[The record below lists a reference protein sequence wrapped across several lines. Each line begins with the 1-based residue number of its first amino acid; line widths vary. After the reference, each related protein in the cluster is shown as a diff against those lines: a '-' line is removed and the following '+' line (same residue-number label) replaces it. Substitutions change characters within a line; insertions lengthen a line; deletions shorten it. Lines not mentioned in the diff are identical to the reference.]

1 MYLSITLCTGE
12 LLQNAL
18 FLCLTYFPESE
29 EKLSSFAF
37 LAPYMP
43 REPESESE
51 SENGDFDDDDTEI
64 HARLESSTDHTN
76 MSTTSP
82 RSPSTTSIGAAAT
95 TGKSTKS
102 GKSSSSHHRQDILA
116 AFVDMNP
123 GMSFSAPEVRPL
135 RKTKSA
141 KEVRSNKS
149 GGSALDLSPSRDPSF
164 VERNDDEGKTQQV
177 KLGHMAASKIQ
188 AAEEKTDGDKSGVEK

>member
-1 MYLSITLCTGE
+1 MYISITLCTGE
-12 LLQNAL
+12 FLQNAL
-18 FLCLTYFPESE
+18 FLCLTYFPEYE

-51 SENGDFDDDDTEI
+51 SESGDFDDDTEI
-64 HARLESSTDHTN
+64 HARLESSMDHTN
-76 MSTTSP
+76 MSATSP
-82 RSPSTTSIGAAAT
+82 RSPSTASIGAAP

-135 RKTKSA
+135 RKTKST
-141 KEVRSNKS
+141 KEMRSNKS
-149 GGSALDLSPSRDPSF
+149 GGNAADLSPSRDPSF
-164 VERNDDEGKTQQV
+164 VDKIDDEGMTQQV
-177 KLGHMAASKIQ
+177 ELGHMAAPKQ
-188 AAEEKTDGDKSGVEK
+188 VAEEKTGGGQIGTEE

>member
-51 SENGDFDDDDTEI
+51 SESGDFDDDSEI
-64 HARLESSTDHTN
+64 HAHLESSMDHTN
-76 MSTTSP
+76 MSATSP
-82 RSPSTTSIGAAAT
+82 RSPSTASIGAGA
-95 TGKSTKS
+95 TGKSSKS
-102 GKSSSSHHRQDILA
+102 AKSSSSHHRQDILA

-141 KEVRSNKS
+141 KEARSNKS

-164 VERNDDEGKTQQV
+164 VERNDDEGMTQQV
-177 KLGHMAASKIQ
+177 ELGHMAASKMQ
-188 AAEEKTDGDKSGVEK
+188 AADEKTDGEKSGVEK

>member
-1 MYLSITLCTGE
+1 
-12 LLQNAL
+12 
-18 FLCLTYFPESE
+18 
-29 EKLSSFAF
+29 
-37 LAPYMP
+37 MP

-51 SENGDFDDDDTEI
+51 SENGDFDDDTEI
-64 HARLESSTDHTN
+64 HTHLESSMDHTN
-76 MSTTSP
+76 VSATDP
-82 RSPSTTSIGAAAT
+82 RSPSTASIGAGAT
-95 TGKSTKS
+95 EKSSKS
-102 GKSSSSHHRQDILA
+102 GKGSSSHHRQDILA

-164 VERNDDEGKTQQV
+164 AERNDDEGKTQQV
-177 KLGHMAASKIQ
+177 ELGHMAASQ
-188 AAEEKTDGDKSGVEK
+188 MEAVEEKTDGDKSGVDM